1 MLSNEKRYE
10 GLKVLVHE
18 RICTKNNCATSL
30 IDSKI
35 SNEIQL
41 AIVKTAAVMEKKGI
55 EKLVK
60 ERRKKDPRGGDN
72 AIPQDQQ

>member
-1 MLSNEKRYE
+1 M
-10 GLKVLVHE
+10 HE
-18 RICTKNNCATSL
+18 RICTNNNCSTNL

-41 AIVKTAAVMEKKGI
+41 AILKTAAVMEKKGI

>member
-1 MLSNEKRYE
+1 MFLSYSDYKWTLLHPRTE
-10 GLKVLVHE
+10 V
-18 RICTKNNCATSL
+18 RIL
-30 IDSKI
+30 ILIIAKI

-41 AIVKTAAVMEKKGI
+41 AILKTAAVMEKKGI